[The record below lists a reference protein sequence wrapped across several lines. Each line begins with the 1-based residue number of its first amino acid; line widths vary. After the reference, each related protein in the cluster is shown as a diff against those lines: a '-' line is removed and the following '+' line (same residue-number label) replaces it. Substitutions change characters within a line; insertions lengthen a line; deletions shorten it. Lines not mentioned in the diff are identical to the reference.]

1 MSKVNQNNV
10 LVEFDDVKDRQKKS
24 SSSPKNF
31 NSNKIWH
38 SLKENFWFAAY
49 IAGLVFTYISSNYVL
64 DKNIHYKLRLKDQV
78 KDFKIEATT
87 SAAELMMLSSRTMVK
102 QEVIRRGLKLE
113 EAIAPPTVLKMTER
127 KKKQCY

>member
-1 MSKVNQNNV
+1 MSKVSQNNV

-24 SSSPKNF
+24 SNSPKNF

-38 SLKENFWFAAY
+38 SLRENFWFAAY

-78 KDFKIEATT
+78 KSFKIEATT

-127 KKKQCY
+127 QKK

>member
-78 KDFKIEATT
+78 KNFKIEATT

-127 KKKQCY
+127 QKK